1 MDVKTVD
8 IERVFRDFRECL
20 NTFDAWASSFWS
32 VSALDVE
39 QVFKVGDE
47 VALVAPINR
56 SLYPSTTVATCQ
68 ANGKLTLV
76 HLFQSTRFVPI
87 GNTPV
92 MVQRVDPNGGPLG
105 EPIHKTIGPSGILE
119 IDQCER
125 DQQYRVSFYPNV
137 SEDHLKALYA
147 SYQSVIDGLEVRLR
161 EEWKNT
167 FEAQWKDY
175 TDASP
180 LDQRRLLEKAFLHG
194 MGKAFYSLWDN
205 FTQLYDLLADLK
217 SNSQKLLQ
225 YVSQAEL
232 DELLKLGKDTI
243 AQGLLVLSD
252 EPLMFI
258 YLSAICSW
266 IRMLPPQAMSEV
278 MGEITGDVLI
288 ALLLVRVAGAMGVTV
303 RLGAQVMSH
312 IKPGRA
318 RQWLE
323 MLADQLVGPR
333 LEAHVEAAR
342 PLLLGSSATPI
353 RVIPD
358 APLKAGDQVVSNAVP
373 VVRSKSQRTVLVQQE
388 HVDDVPAVAKNP
400 AGDAAASSDKTVTN
414 GCPVS
419 MVTGE
424 ELLTLTDGTLDGIL
438 PFEWT
443 RLYRTSAVEVD
454 VGLGFGWSHALAH
467 RLSVS
472 GDSVLWTDHEN
483 RSTTLPLPSTSRPAI
498 TNSLAEAAIY
508 LGSSPDE
515 LVLAQ
520 ASRFYH
526 FRDGVLTAIS
536 DAYDNR
542 LRITRDFLGRVERV
556 DNGVGR
562 SLWLRYASGRIV
574 AVDYQIHRV
583 VDDGPFVWVTEQT
596 VVSYA
601 YDDLGRLVS
610 VTNAVG
616 ESEVYRYD
624 EQHVILER
632 GLAGGASFFWEWQ
645 RSGKAA
651 RCIRHWASFSQ
662 MDTRYA
668 WDDNGQVTVFNAD
681 GSQEVYVHDQRARL
695 VQRVDPDGAEHFKSY
710 DDRGRLTVEQDPLGA
725 ITAYQYDEAGRL
737 VAVFPGDDEPTTYE
751 HDNGFVRVV
760 RRGQAVWKYER
771 NDQGDVTRKTDPDGH
786 VTDYTYN
793 KYGQLIGVWYPDH
806 SCQRLVW
813 NERGQL
819 LEEQLPN
826 GGIKRY
832 RYDDLGR
839 QIAREDE
846 HGALTQYQWDSVGR
860 LIRVLLPGGEF
871 REYSYNPYGKITAER
886 DEQGHVTRYEYADG
900 LHLISRRI
908 NADGTQVKYRYDNA
922 RLLLTEIEN
931 EVGETYRLQYH
942 SNGLIQQET
951 GFDGKRTAYVYDLN
965 GNLQEKTEHGDDGS
979 QLVTRYQRDHAGRLI
994 RKTLPD
1000 GNTVDYTYD
1009 RQGNLL
1015 GVEDGHWSLAYE
1027 YDSQNRLTAEHQ
1039 GWGTLRY
1046 GYDACG
1052 HLQNLRL
1059 PDNNRLT
1066 FNHDKGGHLAT
1077 VELNGAVLTSHLFK
1091 AGREQQRQQGQL
1103 LSHYQ
1108 HDHQGRLFNQSI
1120 VDAEGP
1126 LYRRHYDY
1134 DKTGNLTRLL
1144 DTRKGEHRYHY
1155 DPLNRLTRADHTQ
1168 GEQERF
1174 GHDPAGN
1181 LLMHNRPGPDIV
1193 AGNRL
1198 MIQGDHH
1205 YDYDA
1210 FGNLIRE
1217 RRGKGHQLVTEY
1229 RYDCQHRLIGI
1240 KTPNGQTASYCYDPF
1255 GRRISKTVDG
1265 ITTEFF
1271 WQGDKLIAEHHADRH
1286 RSYLYEPD
1294 SFRPLALLEGFG
1306 PKETK
1311 PYHYQ
1316 LDHLGTPQELTAPD
1330 GEIVW
1335 CAHYRAYG
1343 EITRLD
1349 IGKVDNPLRFQ
1360 GQYFDQES
1368 GLHYNRHRYYNPDV
1382 GRYLTPDPVK
1392 LAGGINTYQ
1401 YVPNPTGWI
1410 DPLGLNGCPG
1420 ERGCKPSSGFQE
1432 PSAQASIKKSE
1443 PDPPISNR
1451 DEEYLFRGDK
1461 TPPNE
1466 VFKNGFK
1473 SKGDSEDLYLHAVD
1487 SHDPP
1492 SNFISTSPLRTVG
1505 ITFAT
1510 SYGDKKGYLYTI
1522 RSIEGHDINLE
1533 LGNQTPYP
1541 KEKEF
1546 AIHHKIKTEDIIG
1559 ATPVKADGSYVG
1571 YSIPNPN
1578 RK

>member
-1 MDVKTVD
+1 MTHPSHIAL
-8 IERVFRDFRECL
+8 IEFELDGFHQSLVIYRQQM
-20 NTFDAWASSFWS
+20 DAWYSRALDS
-32 VSALDVE
+32 VSHGLDMPSLLGMDRVLR
-39 QVFKVGDE
+39 VGDSQRA
-47 VALVAPINR
+47 VSIADADF
-56 SLYPSTTVATCQ
+56 STVAQCPV
-68 ANGKLTLV
+68 GGELKIES
-76 HLFQSTRFVPI
+76 LFESVYDVPI
-87 GNTPV
+87 GNIPV
-92 MVQRVDPNGGPLG
+92 EV
-105 EPIHKTIGPSGILE
+105 IG
-119 IDQCER
+119 
-125 DQQYRVSFYPNV
+125 
-137 SEDHLKALYA
+137 
-147 SYQSVIDGLEVRLR
+147 
-161 EEWKNT
+161 
-167 FEAQWKDY
+167 
-175 TDASP
+175 
-180 LDQRRLLEKAFLHG
+180 LD
-194 MGKAFYSLWDN
+194 D
-205 FTQLYDLLADLK
+205 
-217 SNSQKLLQ
+217 
-225 YVSQAEL
+225 
-232 DELLKLGKDTI
+232 
-243 AQGLLVLSD
+243 
-252 EPLMFI
+252 
-258 YLSAICSW
+258 
-266 IRMLPPQAMSEV
+266 
-278 MGEITGDVLI
+278 
-288 ALLLVRVAGAMGVTV
+288 
-303 RLGAQVMSH
+303 
-312 IKPGRA
+312 
-318 RQWLE
+318 
-323 MLADQLVGPR
+323 
-333 LEAHVEAAR
+333 
-342 PLLLGSSATPI
+342 GSSAVVMLDDQGKGSHRCAAGGRYQVRVQGGVSTEQVDALFASYAGLTGDLEQWLRSEWSGFKPHWEQSTASAIGSGVLAGSWAAI
-353 RVIPD
+353 RDVWDSIKLVQAILDDPLNYVEQLGTEAAKLAQLATD
-358 APLKAGDQVVSNAVP
+358 APKVMEQAMLLASDEAALFLMLRTAMIWLDALPPGEMAEMATGFVVSLLIDLVIGVVLTLALPAAGVAYLSLRLAKYGGRILEAAVGFVRGLLGILTKFMQAVDRYKAVAVRGVVGGLKQGRLQMRWKARQNAVL
-373 VVRSKSQRTVLVQQE
+373 KQAE
-388 HVDDVPAVAKNP
+388 HVDDVPASARNP
-400 AGDAAASSDKTVTN
+400 AGDAAASSDKTATN

-454 VGLGFGWSHALAH
+454 CGLGFGWGHSLAH

-472 GDSVLWTDHEN
+472 GDSVVWTDHEN
-483 RSTTLPLPSTSRPAI
+483 RSTTLPLPTVSRPAI

-508 LGSSPDE
+508 LGALPDE
-515 LVLAQ
+515 LVLSQGA
-520 ASRFYH
+520 RFYH

-536 DAYDNR
+536 DVYDNR
-542 LRITRDFLGRVERV
+542 LRIFRNYLGQIERL

-562 SLWLRYASGRIV
+562 SLFLRYASGRIV
-574 AVDYQIHRV
+574 AVDYQIERA
-583 VDDGPFVWVTEQT
+583 VDDGPFVWVTEQN

-601 YDDLGRLVS
+601 YDNLGRLVCA
-610 VTNAVG
+610 TNAVG

-632 GLAGGASFFWEWQ
+632 GLAGGASFFWAWE
-645 RSGKAA
+645 RTGKAA
-651 RCIRHWASFSQ
+651 RCVRHWASFSQ

-710 DDRGRLTVEQDPLGA
+710 DEKGRLTVEQDPLGA

-737 VAVFPGDDEPTTYE
+737 VALFPGGDEPTTYE
-751 HDNGFVRVV
+751 HDDGFVRVM
-760 RRGQAVWKYER
+760 RRGEAVWKYER
-771 NDQGDVTRKTDPDGH
+771 NDQGDVTRRTDPDGH
-786 VTDYTYN
+786 STDYSYN
-793 KYGQLIGVWYPDH
+793 TRGQLTQVWLPDH
-806 SCQRLVW
+806 SCHRLLW
-813 NERGQL
+813 NERGHL

-839 QIAREDE
+839 QVAREDE
-846 HGALTQYQWDSVGR
+846 HGALTQYQWDAAGR
-860 LIRVLLPGGEF
+860 LLKLIQPGGAT
-871 REYSYNPYGKITAER
+871 REYSYNPYGKITSER
-886 DEQGHVTRYEYADG
+886 DELGQVTRYEYADS

-908 NADGTQVKYRYDNA
+908 NADGSQVKYRYDNV

-942 SNGLIQQET
+942 ANGLIQQET
-951 GFDGKRTAYVYDLN
+951 GFDGQRTAYIYDLN

-979 QLVTRYQRDHAGRLI
+979 QLVTRYERDYAGRLV

-1000 GNTVDYTYD
+1000 GNLVDYAYD

-1015 GVEDGHWSLAYE
+1015 SVEDGHWALAYE

-1039 GWGTLRY
+1039 GWGTQRY

-1059 PDNNRLT
+1059 PDNNRVV

-1077 VELNGAVLTSHLFK
+1077 VELNGETLTSHLFK
-1091 AGREQQRQQGQL
+1091 AGQEHQRQQGQL
-1103 LSHYQ
+1103 LSHYHYDDQQRLHAHAITQQQ
-1108 HDHQGRLFNQSI
+1108 HT
-1120 VDAEGP
+1120 
-1126 LYRRHYDY
+1126 LYQRHYDY
-1134 DKTGNLTRLL
+1134 DKAGNLTRLL
-1144 DTRKGEHRYHY
+1144 DTHKGEHHYHY
-1155 DPLNRLTRADHTQ
+1155 DPLNRLTRADHSQ
-1168 GEQERF
+1168 GEQEHF
-1174 GHDPAGN
+1174 AHDPAGN
-1181 LLMHNRPGPDIV
+1181 LLMQDRPGPDIV

-1240 KTPNGQTASYCYDPF
+1240 KKPNGQTASYRYDPF

-1265 ITTEFF
+1265 TTTEFF

-1316 LDHLGTPQELTAPD
+1316 LDHLGTPQEITAPD

-1335 CAHYRAYG
+1335 SAHYRAYG
-1343 EITRLD
+1343 EISRLD
-1349 IGKVDNPLRFQ
+1349 IGQVDNPLRFQ

-1368 GLHYNRHRYYNPDV
+1368 GLHYNRHRYYNPDI

-1401 YVPNPTGWI
+1401 YVPNPTGWV
-1410 DPLGLNGCPG
+1410 DPLGLNRCPG
-1420 ERGCKPSSGFQE
+1420 EGGCKPTSGPPESSV
-1432 PSAQASIKKSE
+1432 QAPITKSE
-1443 PDPPISNR
+1443 PNPPVPNR

-1461 TPPNE
+1461 IPPSE

-1473 SKGDSEDLYLHAVD
+1473 SKGNSEDLYLHAVD
-1487 SHDPP
+1487 SDDPP

-1510 SYGDKKGYLYTI
+1510 SYGEKKGYLYTLK
-1522 RSIEGHDINLE
+1522 SIEGHDINLE

-1546 AIHHKIKTEDIIG
+1546 AIHHKISPEDVLG
-1559 ATPVKADGSYVG
+1559 ATPVKADGSYIG

>member
-1 MDVKTVD
+1 MTHAAHIALIDHELDGFHQSLVMY
-8 IERVFRDFRECL
+8 RQQMA
-20 NTFDAWASSFWS
+20 AWYSRALDS
-32 VSALDVE
+32 VSHGLDMPSLLGMDRVLRA
-39 QVFKVGDE
+39 GDSQ
-47 VALVAPINR
+47 R
-56 SLYPSTTVATCQ
+56 SASISDADFATVTQCPM
-68 ANGKLTLV
+68 GGELKIES
-76 HLFQSTRFVPI
+76 LFESVYDVPI
-87 GNTPV
+87 GNIPV
-92 MVQRVDPNGGPLG
+92 EVIDLDDGISTVVMLDERGQGSHHCAAGRRYQVRVQG
-105 EPIHKTIGPSGILE
+105 EVSEEQVEALFASYAGLMGDLEQWLRAQWSGFKPHWERSTASAIGSGVLAGSWAAIREVWDSIKQVQAILE
-119 IDQCER
+119 APLNYVEQLGAAAAELAQIATAAPKVMEQAMLLASDEA
-125 DQQYRVSFYPNV
+125 
-137 SEDHLKALYA
+137 ALYLLLRTA
-147 SYQSVIDGLEVRLR
+147 MIWLDALPPDEIAEVAAGFMVSLLIDLVIGAVLTIALPAAGVAYLSLRLVKYGSRILDAAVGFVR
-161 EEWKNT
+161 
-167 FEAQWKDY
+167 
-175 TDASP
+175 
-180 LDQRRLLEKAFLHG
+180 G
-194 MGKAFYSLWDN
+194 
-205 FTQLYDLLADLK
+205 LLAILTTFM
-217 SNSQKLLQ
+217 
-225 YVSQAEL
+225 QAVDRYKAVAVRGVVGGL
-232 DELLKLGKDTI
+232 R
-243 AQGLLVLSD
+243 QGT
-252 EPLMFI
+252 MQMR
-258 YLSAICSW
+258 W
-266 IRMLPPQAMSEV
+266 
-278 MGEITGDVLI
+278 
-288 ALLLVRVAGAMGVTV
+288 
-303 RLGAQVMSH
+303 
-312 IKPGRA
+312 KA
-318 RQWLE
+318 RQ
-323 MLADQLVGPR
+323 
-333 LEAHVEAAR
+333 
-342 PLLLGSSATPI
+342 
-353 RVIPD
+353 
-358 APLKAGDQVVSNAVP
+358 NAVL
-373 VVRSKSQRTVLVQQE
+373 KQKE
-388 HVDDVPAVAKNP
+388 HVDDVPAAARNP
-400 AGDAAASSDKTVTN
+400 NGDAAASSDKTATN

-438 PFEWT
+438 PFEWA

-454 VGLGFGWSHALAH
+454 CGLGFGWSHSLAH

-472 GDSVLWTDHEN
+472 GDSVVWTDHEN
-483 RSTTLPLPSTSRPAI
+483 RSTTLPLPTVSRPAI
-498 TNSLAEAAIY
+498 SNSLAEAAVY
-508 LGSSPDE
+508 LGSLPDE

-520 ASRFYH
+520 SSRFYH
-526 FRDGVLTAIS
+526 FRDGALTAIS

-542 LRITRDFLGRVERV
+542 LRICRDVLGRIERL

-562 SLWLRYASGRIV
+562 SLFLRYASGRIV
-574 AVDYQIHRV
+574 AVDYQVQRV
-583 VDDGPFVWVTEQT
+583 VDEGPYVWVTEQT

-601 YDDLGRLVS
+601 YDDAGRLIS
-610 VTNAVG
+610 ATNAVG

-624 EQHVILER
+624 AQHVILER
-632 GLAGGASFFWEWQ
+632 GLAGGASFYWEWE
-645 RSGKAA
+645 RAGKAA
-651 RCIRHWASFSQ
+651 RCVRHWASFSQ

-695 VQRVDPDGAEHFKSY
+695 VQRVDPEGAEHFKSY
-710 DDRGRLTVEQDPLGA
+710 DDKGRLTVEQDPLGA
-725 ITAYQYDEAGRL
+725 ITAYQYDEAGHL
-737 VAVFPGDDEPTTYE
+737 VALFPGDDEPTTYE

-760 RRGQAVWKYER
+760 RRGEAVWKYER
-771 NDQGDVTRKTDPDGH
+771 NDQGDVTRRTDPDGNA
-786 VTDYTYN
+786 TDYSYN
-793 KYGQLIGVWYPDH
+793 QYGQLVGVWYPDH

-839 QIAREDE
+839 QVAREDE

-860 LIRVLLPGGEF
+860 LIRVVLPGGAC
-871 REYSYNPYGKITAER
+871 REYSYNAYGKITSER
-886 DEQGHVTRYEYADG
+886 DELGNVTRYEYADG

-908 NADGTQVKYRYDNA
+908 NADGSQVKYRYDNV

-931 EVGETYRLQYH
+931 EVGETYKLAYH
-942 SNGLIQQET
+942 PNGLIQQET
-951 GFDGKRTAYVYDLN
+951 GFDGQRTAYVYDLN

-979 QLVTRYQRDHAGRLI
+979 RLVTRYERDHAGRLV

-1000 GNTVDYTYD
+1000 GNKVDYAYD

-1015 GVEDGHWSLAYE
+1015 SVEDGHWALTYE
-1027 YDSQNRLTAEHQ
+1027 YDVQNRLAAEHQ

-1052 HLQNLRL
+1052 HLHDLRL

-1066 FNHDKGGHLAT
+1066 FNHAKGGHLAT
-1077 VELNGAVLTSHLFK
+1077 VELNGETLTSHLYN
-1091 AGREQQRQQGQL
+1091 AGQEHQRQQGQL
-1103 LSHYQ
+1103 ISHYHYDDQ
-1108 HDHQGRLFNQSI
+1108 QRLHAHAVTQQ
-1120 VDAEGP
+1120 AYT
-1126 LYRRHYDY
+1126 LYQRQYDY
-1134 DKTGNLTRLL
+1134 DKSSNLTRLL

-1155 DPLNRLTRADHTQ
+1155 DPLSRLTRADHTQ
-1168 GEQERF
+1168 DEQERF

-1181 LLMHNRPGPDIV
+1181 LLMQDRPGPDIV

-1210 FGNLIRE
+1210 YGNLIRE
-1217 RRGKGHQLVTEY
+1217 RRGKGTLVTEY

-1240 KTPNGQTASYCYDPF
+1240 KTPDGQTASYRYDPF

-1271 WQGDKLIAEHHADRH
+1271 WRGDTLIAEHHANRH
-1286 RSYLYEPD
+1286 RSYLYEPNT
-1294 SFRPLALLEGFG
+1294 FRPLVLLEGFG

-1311 PYHYQ
+1311 AYHYQ

-1335 CAHYRAYG
+1335 SAHYRAYG
-1343 EITRLD
+1343 EISRLD

-1368 GLHYNRHRYYNPDV
+1368 GLHYNRHRYYNPDI

-1392 LAGGINTYQ
+1392 LAGGINAYQ
-1401 YVPNPTGWI
+1401 YVPNPTGWV
-1410 DPLGLNGCPG
+1410 DPLGLNGCPD
-1420 ERGCKPSSGFQE
+1420 EKGCKPSSGFQE

-1487 SHDPP
+1487 SADPP
-1492 SNFISTSPLRTVG
+1492 SNFISTSPLRAVG

-1510 SYGDKKGYLYTI
+1510 SHGDKKGYLYTLK
-1522 RSIEGHDINLE
+1522 SIEGHDINLE

-1546 AIHHKIKTEDIIG
+1546 AIHHKVNPEDIIG

>member
-1 MDVKTVD
+1 MIPVIAQFVLSPMDAERPDVETVL
-8 IERVFRDFRECL
+8 RDFRTCL
-20 NTFDAWASSFWS
+20 NAFDEWAESFWS
-32 VSALDVE
+32 GSALDVE
-39 QVFKVGDE
+39 QVFKVGQE
-47 VALVAPINR
+47 VSLVAPASSKKPNR
-56 SLYPSTTVATCQ
+56 TVAVCKAQ
-68 ANGKLTLV
+68 GSLTLV
-76 HLFQSTRFVPI
+76 HMFESTRFVPI

-92 MVQRVDPNGGPLG
+92 MLQAIGSDGTPFGDP
-105 EPIHKTIGPSGILE
+105 IRRTIDASGILE
-119 IDQCER
+119 VNDCIR
-125 DQQYRVSFYPNV
+125 DQRYQITFYPNV
-137 SEDHLKALYA
+137 SKAHVKALYA
-147 SYQSVIDGLEVRLR
+147 SYQSVIAGLEQRLR
-161 EEWKNT
+161 DEWTKT
-167 FEAQWKDY
+167 FKPRWKDFANA
-175 TDASP
+175 TPFERSAMQGVA
-180 LDQRRLLEKAFLHG
+180 LAG
-194 MGKAFYSLWDN
+194 GIGKALYNLWDN
-205 FTQLYDLLADLK
+205 VTQLYDLLADLK
-217 SNSQKLLQ
+217 ANSEKLLKYITQ
-225 YVSQAEL
+225 VEL
-232 DELLKLGKDTI
+232 DELLKLGKDAI
-243 AQGLLVLSD
+243 AHGLLVLSD
-252 EPLMFI
+252 EPLLFI
-258 YLSAICSW
+258 YLSAMVAW
-266 IRMLPPQAMSEV
+266 IRMLPPPDMYELV
-278 MGEITGDVLI
+278 GEITGEILI
-288 ALLLVRVAGAMGVTV
+288 NLFLIWATRGMGVQV
-303 RLGAQVMSH
+303 RLGMQVLGH
-312 IKPGRA
+312 IKSGRV
-318 RQWLE
+318 RKWLE
-323 MLADQLVGPR
+323 MLAEQLVGPR
-333 LEAHVEAAR
+333 LDAHVDAAK
-342 PLLLGSSATPI
+342 PMLLGSSATPI
-353 RVIPD
+353 RTIPD
-358 APLKAGDQVVSNAVP
+358 VPLKAGDQVVANAVP
-373 VVRSKSQRTVLVQQE
+373 VVRDKAQRTVLVRQE
-388 HVDDVPAVAKNP
+388 HVDDVPDVGKNP
-400 AGDAAASSDKTVTN
+400 AGDAAASSDKTATN

-424 ELLTLTDGTLDGIL
+424 ELLTLTDGALDGIL

-454 VGLGFGWSHALAH
+454 CGLGFGWSHSLAH

-472 GDSVLWTDHEN
+472 GDSVVWTDHEN
-483 RSTTLPLPSTSRPAI
+483 RSTTLPLPTVSRPAI

-508 LGSSPDE
+508 LGSLPDE

-520 ASRFYH
+520 SSRFYH

-542 LRITRDFLGRVERV
+542 LRISRNYLGQIERL

-562 SLWLRYASGRIV
+562 SLFLRYASGRIV
-574 AVDYQIHRV
+574 AVDYQIERA
-583 VDDGPFVWVTEQT
+583 VDDGPFVWVTEQN
-596 VVSYA
+596 VVAYA
-601 YDDLGRLVS
+601 YDAVGRLVS
-610 VTNAVG
+610 ATNAVG

-632 GLAGGASFFWEWQ
+632 GLAGGASFFWEWE

-651 RCIRHWASFSQ
+651 RCVRHWASFSQ

-710 DDRGRLTVEQDPLGA
+710 DDKGRLTVEQDPLGA

-737 VAVFPGDDEPTTYE
+737 VALFPGDDEPTTYE

-771 NDQGDVTRKTDPDGH
+771 NDQGDVTRKVDPDGH
-786 VTDYTYN
+786 STEYSYN
-793 KYGQLIGVWYPDH
+793 KRGQLTQVWLPDH
-806 SCQRLVW
+806 SCHRLVW

-832 RYDDLGR
+832 RYDDRGR
-839 QIAREDE
+839 QVAREDE

-860 LIRVLLPGGEF
+860 LIRVVLPGGAT
-871 REYSYNPYGKITAER
+871 REYSYNAYGKITSEH
-886 DEQGHVTRYEYADG
+886 DELGHITRYEYADG

-908 NADGTQVKYRYDNA
+908 NADGTHVKYRYDNL

-942 SNGLIQQET
+942 ANGLIQQET
-951 GFDGKRTAYVYDLN
+951 GFDGQRTAYLYDLN

-979 QLVTRYQRDHAGRLI
+979 QLVTRYERDYAGRLV

-1000 GNTVDYTYD
+1000 GNLVDYAYD

-1015 GVEDGHWSLAYE
+1015 SVEDGHWALAYE

-1052 HLQNLRL
+1052 QLQNLRL
-1059 PDNNRLT
+1059 PDNNRVA
-1066 FNHDKGGHLAT
+1066 FNHGKGGHLVT

-1091 AGREQQRQQGQL
+1091 AAQEHQRQQGQL
-1103 LSHYQ
+1103 ISHYHYDDQQRLHAHAVTQQQ
-1108 HDHQGRLFNQSI
+1108 HT
-1120 VDAEGP
+1120 
-1126 LYRRHYDY
+1126 LYQRHYDY
-1134 DKTGNLTRLL
+1134 DKAGNLTRLL
-1144 DTRKGEHRYHY
+1144 DTRKGDHHYHY
-1155 DPLNRLTRADHTQ
+1155 DPLNRLTRADHSQ

-1181 LLMHNRPGPDIV
+1181 LLMQNRPGPDIV

-1240 KTPNGQTASYCYDPF
+1240 KTPNGQTASYRYDPF

-1271 WQGDKLIAEHHADRH
+1271 WQGDKLIAEHQTDRH

-1316 LDHLGTPQELTAPD
+1316 LDHLGTPQELTD
-1330 GEIVW
+1330 TNGEIVW
-1335 CAHYRAYG
+1335 SAHYRAYG
-1343 EITRLD
+1343 ETSRLD
-1349 IGKVDNPLRFQ
+1349 IGKIDNPLRFQ

-1368 GLHYNRHRYYNPDV
+1368 GLHYNRHRYYNPDI
-1382 GRYLTPDPVK
+1382 GRYLTQDPVK
-1392 LAGGINTYQ
+1392 LAGGINAYQ
-1401 YVPNPTGWI
+1401 YVPNPTGWV
-1410 DPLGLNGCPG
+1410 DPLGLSRCPG
-1420 ERGCKPSSGFQE
+1420 EDGCKTTNRPENPAENVKVSEGDVELPKGFDTKLSRNGAFKRAKAIAEIPKTQHPKLVSRVKITDQE
-1432 PSAQASIKKSE
+1432 RYMEGRVYTFELKKRQIEIREHSLGHE
-1443 PDPPISNR
+1443 KGNLGPHFNTEIR
-1451 DEEYLFRGDK
+1451 IDE
-1461 TPPNE
+1461 
-1466 VFKNGFK
+1466 
-1473 SKGDSEDLYLHAVD
+1473 
-1487 SHDPP
+1487 
-1492 SNFISTSPLRTVG
+1492 
-1505 ITFAT
+1505 
-1510 SYGDKKGYLYTI
+1510 
-1522 RSIEGHDINLE
+1522 
-1533 LGNQTPYP
+1533 Q
-1541 KEKEF
+1541 
-1546 AIHHKIKTEDIIG
+1546 
-1559 ATPVKADGSYVG
+1559 
-1571 YSIPNPN
+1571 SIPLKNDVDN
-1578 RK
+1578 HSYFKK

>member
-1 MDVKTVD
+1 MNPAIGRLALTPMEVKTVD
-8 IERVFRDFRECL
+8 VEAVFRDFRECL
-20 NTFDAWASSFWS
+20 NTFDDWASSFWS
-32 VSALDVE
+32 FSALDVE

-56 SLYPSTTVATCQ
+56 SLYPSSTVATCQ
-68 ANGKLTLV
+68 ANGTLTLM
-76 HLFQSTRFVPI
+76 HMFQSTRFVPI

-92 MVQRVDPNGGPLG
+92 MLQRVDPNGGPLG

-119 IDQCER
+119 IDECER
-125 DQQYRVSFYPNV
+125 HQQYRVSFYPNV
-137 SEDHLKALYA
+137 SKDHVKALYA
-147 SYQSVIDGLEVRLR
+147 SYQTVIDELEIRLR
-161 EEWKNT
+161 NEWTGT
-167 FEAQWKDY
+167 FQALWEDY

-180 LDQRRLLEKAFLHG
+180 LDQRRMLEAAFLRG
-194 MGKAFYSLWDN
+194 MGKALYNLWDN
-205 FTQLYDLLADLK
+205 LTQLCDLLADLK
-217 SNSQKLLQ
+217 PNSEKLLH
-225 YVSQAEL
+225 YLSQTEL
-232 DELLKLGKDTI
+232 DELLKLGSESI
-243 AQGLLVLSD
+243 AKGLLVLSD
-252 EPLMFI
+252 EPLLFI
-258 YLSAICSW
+258 YVSAICSW
-266 IRMLPPQAMSEV
+266 IRMLPPQEMNEV
-278 MGEITGDVLI
+278 MGEITGEILINLVLI
-288 ALLLVRVAGAMGVTV
+288 WATAGMGVAV
-303 RLGAQVMSH
+303 RLGAQVMGH
-312 IKPGRA
+312 IKSGRV
-318 RQWLE
+318 RKWLG
-323 MLADQLVGPR
+323 MLAEQLAGPR
-333 LEAHVEAAR
+333 LDAHVEAAK
-342 PLLLGSSATPI
+342 PMLLGSSATPI
-353 RVIPD
+353 RTIPD
-358 APLKAGDQVVSNAVP
+358 VPLKAGDQVVSNAVP
-373 VVRSKSQRTVLVQQE
+373 VVRNKSQRTVLVRQE
-388 HVDDVPAVAKNP
+388 HVDDVPAVGKNP
-400 AGDAAASSDKTVTN
+400 AGDAAASSDKTATN

-424 ELLTLTDGTLDGIL
+424 ELLTLTDGALDGIL

-454 VGLGFGWSHALAH
+454 CGLGFGWSHSLAH

-472 GDSVLWTDHEN
+472 GDSVVWTDHEN
-483 RSTTLPLPSTSRPAI
+483 RSTTLPLPTVSRPAI

-508 LGSSPDE
+508 LGSLPDE

-520 ASRFYH
+520 SSRFYH

-542 LRITRDFLGRVERV
+542 LRISRNYLGQIERL

-562 SLWLRYASGRIV
+562 SLFLRYASGRIV
-574 AVDYQIHRV
+574 AVDYQIERA
-583 VDDGPFVWVTEQT
+583 VDDGPFVWVTEQN
-596 VVSYA
+596 VVTYA
-601 YDDLGRLVS
+601 YDATGRLVS
-610 VTNAVG
+610 ATNAVG

-632 GLAGGASFFWEWQ
+632 GLAGGASFFWEWE

-651 RCIRHWASFSQ
+651 RCVRHWASFSQ

-710 DDRGRLTVEQDPLGA
+710 DDKGRLTVEQDPLGA

-737 VAVFPGDDEPTTYE
+737 VALFPGNDEPTTYE

-760 RRGQAVWKYER
+760 RRGEAIWKYER
-771 NDQGDVTRKTDPDGH
+771 NDQGDVTRRTDPDGH
-786 VTDYTYN
+786 STEYSYN
-793 KYGQLIGVWYPDH
+793 KRGQLTQVWLPDH
-806 SCQRLVW
+806 SCHRLVW

-826 GGIKRY
+826 GGVKRY

-839 QIAREDE
+839 QVVREDE
-846 HGALTQYQWDSVGR
+846 HGALTQYQWDAAGR
-860 LIRVLLPGGEF
+860 LLKLTQPGGAK
-871 REYSYNPYGKITAER
+871 REYSYNAYGKITSER
-886 DEQGHVTRYEYADG
+886 DELGHVTRYEYADG

-908 NADGTQVKYRYDNA
+908 NADGTQVKYRYDNV

-942 SNGLIQQET
+942 ANGLIQQET
-951 GFDGKRTAYVYDLN
+951 GFDGQRTAYLYDLN

-979 QLVTRYQRDHAGRLI
+979 QLVTRYERDYAGRLV

-1000 GNTVDYTYD
+1000 GNLVDYAYD

-1015 GVEDGHWSLAYE
+1015 SVEDGHWALAYE

-1052 HLQNLRL
+1052 QLQNLRL
-1059 PDNNRLT
+1059 PDNNRLV
-1066 FNHDKGGHLAT
+1066 FNHTKGGHLAT
-1077 VELNGAVLTSHLFK
+1077 VELNGALLTSHLFK
-1091 AGREQQRQQGQL
+1091 TGQEHQRQQGQL
-1103 LSHYQ
+1103 ISHYHYDDQQRLHAHAVTQEQ
-1108 HDHQGRLFNQSI
+1108 HT
-1120 VDAEGP
+1120 
-1126 LYRRHYDY
+1126 LYQRHYDY
-1134 DKTGNLTRLL
+1134 DKSGNLTRLL
-1144 DTRKGEHRYHY
+1144 DTRKGDHHYHY
-1155 DPLNRLTRADHTQ
+1155 DPLNRLTRANHSQ

-1174 GHDPAGN
+1174 AHDPAGN
-1181 LLMHNRPGPDIV
+1181 LLMQNRPGPDIV

-1240 KTPNGQTASYCYDPF
+1240 KKPNGQTASYRYDPF
-1255 GRRISKTVDG
+1255 GRRISKTVDST
-1265 ITTEFF
+1265 TTEFF
-1271 WQGDKLIAEHHADRH
+1271 WQGDRLIAEHQTDRH

-1311 PYHYQ
+1311 AYHYQ
-1316 LDHLGTPQELTAPD
+1316 LDHLGTPQELTD
-1330 GEIVW
+1330 TKGEIVW
-1335 CAHYRAYG
+1335 SAHYRAYG
-1343 EITRLD
+1343 EISRLD

-1392 LAGGINTYQ
+1392 LAGGINAYQ
-1401 YVPNPTGWI
+1401 YAQNPIGWI
-1410 DPLGLNGCPG
+1410 DPLGLNCKNTNCPEG
-1420 ERGCKPSSGFQE
+1420 PYSVIVPGGGLDAHEKAGGHLMEKHIGRSDKQLLDRLKQE
-1432 PSAQASIKKSE
+1432 PHIPAASTFHDRASAEHEVSTVLDQNKAKI
-1443 PDPPISNR
+1443 
-1451 DEEYLFRGDK
+1451 DK
-1461 TPPNE
+1461 
-1466 VFKNGFK
+1466 FL
-1473 SKGDSEDLYLHAVD
+1473 KG
-1487 SHDPP
+1487 
-1492 SNFISTSPLRTVG
+1492 T
-1505 ITFAT
+1505 
-1510 SYGDKKGYLYTI
+1510 K
-1522 RSIEGHDINLE
+1522 
-1533 LGNQTPYP
+1533 NQTVITQKTNYP
-1541 KEKEF
+1541 VGTSFKKNSTTALPGKEIQLIIRRDHKMHTGYR
-1546 AIHHKIKTEDIIG
+1546 IHTG
-1559 ATPVKADGSYVG
+1559 F
-1571 YSIPNPN
+1571 PNP
-1578 RK
+1578 

>member
-1 MDVKTVD
+1 MMPAIAKFVLSPMNGNKPDVD
-8 IERVFRDFRECL
+8 SVFHDFRHCL
-20 NTFDAWASSFWS
+20 NTFDEWAEHFWS
-32 VSALDVE
+32 GSALEVE
-39 QVFKVGDE
+39 QVFKVGEE
-47 VALVAPINR
+47 VSLVAAA
-56 SLYPSTTVATCQ
+56 SSKKPSRAVVTCKAQ
-68 ANGKLTLV
+68 GSLTLV
-76 HLFQSTRFVPI
+76 HMFESTRFVPI

-92 MVQRVDPNGGPLG
+92 MLQAIAVDGSHMGP
-105 EPIHKTIGPSGILE
+105 PIHRTIGPSGILE
-119 IDQCER
+119 IKDCPR
-125 DQQYRVSFYPNV
+125 DQRYQITFYPNV
-137 SEDHLKALYA
+137 SKDHVKALYA
-147 SYQSVIDGLEVRLR
+147 SYQSVIVGLEVGLR
-161 EEWKNT
+161 DEWKKT
-167 FEAQWKDY
+167 FKPQWSDFANA
-175 TDASP
+175 TPFERSAMQGLALSNGIA
-180 LDQRRLLEKAFLHG
+180 KAL
-194 MGKAFYSLWDN
+194 YNLWDN
-205 FTQLYDLLADLK
+205 FTQLYELLADINA
-217 SNSQKLLQ
+217 NSQKLLH
-225 YVSQAEL
+225 YLSQAEL
-232 DELLKLGKDTI
+232 NELLKLGKDTI

-252 EPLMFI
+252 EPLLFI
-258 YLSAICSW
+258 YLSAMVAW
-266 IRMLPPQAMSEV
+266 IRMLPPPQMYELL
-278 MGEITGDVLI
+278 GELTGEVLI
-288 ALLLVRVAGAMGVTV
+288 NLFLVWATRGMGVQV
-303 RLGAQVMSH
+303 RLGMQVLGT
-312 IKPGRA
+312 IKSGQA
-318 RQWLE
+318 RKWLE
-323 MLADQLVGPR
+323 RLADQLVGPR
-333 LEAHVEAAR
+333 LEAHVEAAK
-342 PLLLGSSATPI
+342 PLLLGSAGTPI
-353 RVIPD
+353 KVIPD
-358 APLKAGDQVVSNAVP
+358 APLKAGDQLVSNPVP
-373 VVRSKSQRTVLVQQE
+373 MVRDKATQRTVLVRQE
-388 HVDDVPAVAKNP
+388 PVDDVPAVAKNP
-400 AGDAAASSDKTVTN
+400 AGDAAAPSDKTATN

-424 ELLTLTDGTLDGIL
+424 ELLTLTDGALDGIL

-443 RLYRTSAVEVD
+443 RLYRTSAVEMD
-454 VGLGFGWSHALAH
+454 CGLGFGWSHSLVH

-472 GDSVLWTDHEN
+472 GDSVVWTDHEN
-483 RSTTLPLPSTSRPAI
+483 RSTTLPLPSVSRPAI

-508 LGSSPDE
+508 LGSLPDE

-542 LRITRDFLGRVERV
+542 LRIARDFLGRIERL

-562 SLWLRYASGRIV
+562 SLLLRYASGRIV
-574 AVDYQIHRV
+574 AVDYQVQRI
-583 VDDGPFVWVTEQT
+583 VDEGPYVWVTEQT

-601 YDDLGRLVS
+601 YDDLGRLIS
-610 VTNAVG
+610 ATNAVG

-624 EQHVILER
+624 DQHVILER
-632 GLAGGASFFWEWQ
+632 GLAGGASFYWEWE

-651 RCIRHWASFSQ
+651 RCVRHWASFSQ

-710 DDRGRLTVEQDPLGA
+710 DANGRLTVEQDPLGA

-737 VAVFPGDDEPTTYE
+737 VALFPGDDEPTTYE

-760 RRGQAVWKYER
+760 RRGEAVWKYER
-771 NDQGDVTRKTDPDGH
+771 NDQGDVIRKVDPDGH
-786 VTDYTYN
+786 VTDYSYN
-793 KYGQLIGVWYPDH
+793 KYGQLVGAWYPDH

-839 QIAREDE
+839 KISQEDE
-846 HGALTQYQWDSVGR
+846 HGALTQFEWNDVGR
-860 LIRVLLPGGEF
+860 LVQIVLPSGDT
-871 REYSYNPYGKITAER
+871 RKYTYNAYGKITSER
-886 DEQGHVTRYEYADG
+886 DELGHVTRYEYADG

-908 NADGTQVKYRYDNA
+908 NADGSQVKYRYDNV

-942 SNGLIQQET
+942 SNGLIQQEI
-951 GFDGKRTAYVYDLN
+951 GFDGQRTTYVYDLK
-965 GNLQEKTEHGDDGS
+965 GSLQEKTEHGDDGS
-979 QLVTRYQRDHAGRLI
+979 QIVTRYERDHAGRLV

-1015 GVEDGHWSLAYE
+1015 SVEDGHWALAYE
-1027 YDSQNRLTAEHQ
+1027 YDAQNRLTAEHQ

-1052 HLQNLRL
+1052 QLQNLRL

-1066 FNHDKGGHLAT
+1066 FNHTKGGHLAT
-1077 VELNGAVLTSHLFK
+1077 VELNGEVLTSHLFK
-1091 AGREQQRQQGQL
+1091 AGQEHQRQQGQL
-1103 LSHYQ
+1103 ISHYHYDDQ
-1108 HDHQGRLFNQSI
+1108 QRLHAHAVTQQ
-1120 VDAEGP
+1120 AYT
-1126 LYRRHYDY
+1126 LYQRHYDY
-1134 DKTGNLTRLL
+1134 DKSSNLTRLL
-1144 DTRKGEHRYHY
+1144 DTRKGDHRYHY
-1155 DPLNRLTRADHTQ
+1155 DPLSRLTRADHTQ
-1168 GEQERF
+1168 DEQERF

-1181 LLMHNRPGPDIV
+1181 LLMQNRPGPDIV

-1217 RRGKGHQLVTEY
+1217 RRGKSHQLVTEY
-1229 RYDCQHRLIGI
+1229 RYDCQHRLIGV
-1240 KTPNGQTASYCYDPF
+1240 KTPNGQTASYRYDPF
-1255 GRRISKTVDG
+1255 GRRISKTVDD

-1271 WQGDKLIAEHHADRH
+1271 WQGDKLIAEHHANRH

-1335 CAHYRAYG
+1335 SAHYRAYG

-1382 GRYLTPDPVK
+1382 GRYLTQDPVK
-1392 LAGGINTYQ
+1392 LAGGVNAYQ
-1401 YVPNPTGWI
+1401 YVPNPTGWV
-1410 DPLGLNGCPG
+1410 DPLGLSRCPG
-1420 ERGCKPSSGFQE
+1420 EDGCKPTNRPENPAENVKVSEGDVELPRGFDTKLSRNGAFKRAKAIAEIPKTQHPKLVSRVKITDQE
-1432 PSAQASIKKSE
+1432 RYMEGRVYTFELKKRQIEIREHSLGHE
-1443 PDPPISNR
+1443 KGNLGPHFNTEIR
-1451 DEEYLFRGDK
+1451 IDE
-1461 TPPNE
+1461 
-1466 VFKNGFK
+1466 
-1473 SKGDSEDLYLHAVD
+1473 
-1487 SHDPP
+1487 
-1492 SNFISTSPLRTVG
+1492 
-1505 ITFAT
+1505 
-1510 SYGDKKGYLYTI
+1510 
-1522 RSIEGHDINLE
+1522 
-1533 LGNQTPYP
+1533 Q
-1541 KEKEF
+1541 
-1546 AIHHKIKTEDIIG
+1546 
-1559 ATPVKADGSYVG
+1559 
-1571 YSIPNPN
+1571 SIPLKNDVDN
-1578 RK
+1578 HSYFKR